1 MFTIINLILL
11 LAILYIIYNLINNYE
26 NYENFKNNNFNLEDQ
41 NIDNLFIFERGKE
54 YSNYIN
60 NLYDS
65 KKILFSNK
73 ELEDLKKNSQIYNTL
88 DNDDIQNITVQ
99 VTNSLNNK
107 NNNLSD
113 YNDFNDDTELI
124 RDSNL
129 EYLNIINNMEK
140 NINKQ
145 IPVSCDD
152 IAVLNNPRY
161 LKNYYLDIFGNNI
174 NSTLSDYFAD
184 YETNINKKNQYEC
197 ISVKTNK
204 GNSNM
209 IIPDQYDTNKYL
221 TNAYNIDWSR
231 IINPNTV
238 Y

>member
-11 LAILYIIYNLINNYE
+11 LAILYIIYNSINNYE
-26 NYENFKNNNFNLEDQ
+26 NFNNNFHLEDQ
-41 NIDNLFIFERGKE
+41 NIDNLFIIQRGKE

-60 NLYDS
+60 NLYDT
-65 KKILFSNK
+65 KKILFSSK
-73 ELEDLKKNSQIYNTL
+73 ELDDLKKRSQIYNTL
-88 DNDDIQNITVQ
+88 DNNDIQNITVQ

-107 NNNLSD
+107 TNDLSS
-113 YNDFNDDTELI
+113 YNDFDDNTELI

-129 EYLNIINNMEK
+129 EYINIINNMEK
-140 NINKQ
+140 NVNKQ

-197 ISVKTNK
+197 IPVKTNK